1 MRESRSTIQRGVL
14 RGILTS
20 IPLYLAFWAIY
31 DSRNVPNNGVGYAV
45 AAMAVLLLIY
55 TIGYLVFLFVRR
67 TSDNS
72 YIDRIAFG
80 VYLCLF
86 LVLYFVVEFFITI
99 K

>member
-1 MRESRSTIQRGVL
+1 MRESRSVFQREVF

-31 DSRNVPNNGVGYAV
+31 DNRNVPNNGVGYAV

-67 TSDNS
+67 NSDNR
-72 YIDRIAFG
+72 YIDIIAFSI
-80 VYLCLF
+80 YLCLF
-86 LVLYFVVEFFITI
+86 LVLYFVVEFCITI